1 MKAKQSKYNIKI
13 VSKICD
19 IIAKDSYTI
28 AEVCS
33 MVGISESCYYNWQAN
48 VVEFG
53 EAIKKARE
61 KYDELVVREAKKSL
75 MKKIQGY
82 TVQEKHTVYTESK
95 DKDDG
100 GRNKPK
106 IKEQKV
112 VDKHFQPDTVAIIF
126 ALTNKAPDEYKNRQ
140 STELTGKDGKDLLQS
155 KSDDELDARI
165 AELERKL
172 KK

>member
-1 MKAKQSKYNIKI
+1 MAAKQSKYNQKI
-13 VSKICD
+13 VKAICD

-28 AEVCS
+28 AEICA

-61 KYDELVVREAKKSL
+61 KYDEMVVREAKKSL

-82 TVQEKHTVYTESK
+82 TIQEKHTIYTESAVK
-95 DKDDG
+95 DISG
-100 GRNKPK
+100 NPKPK

-126 ALTNKAPDEYKNRQ
+126 ALTNKAPDEYRNRQ
-140 STELTGKDGKDLLQS
+140 SNEITGKDGKDLFAHL
-155 KSDDELDARI
+155 DDSELDARI
-165 AELERKL
+165 AELEKKL